1 MSLVAKTLCL
11 DPNSRGTCPCISA
24 VHHGHTGTGRVG
36 QDLQFCNCLELAFTR
51 ASTENKLV
59 IRRSRIWRL
68 RECASSSPIF
78 LVSLASSFR
87 SSSWATFRSSF
98 VHSSKYFSCT
108 VLPTGPSTMFVSLR
122 LNSGANFSFVVCLW
136 PGCLLKS
143 SHASSS
149 FSWKRCFS
157 SALNRKCYRLCR
169 TSSDVISASR
179 RRVCVSSFP
188 VALT

>member
-1 MSLVAKTLCL
+1 MLMKIRELRCVCVCT
-11 DPNSRGTCPCISA
+11 DGP
-24 VHHGHTGTGRVG
+24 TGTVRIFQSQLLVITETTL
-36 QDLQFCNCLELAFTR
+36 DHVNCLELAFTR
-51 ASTENKLV
+51 ASTENKLG

-87 SSSWATFRSSF
+87 SFSWATCRSSF

-108 VLPTGPSTMFVSLR
+108 VLPSGPSTMFVSLR
-122 LNSGANFSFVVCLW
+122 LNSGANFSFVVRLW

-157 SALNRKCYRLCR
+157 SALNR
-169 TSSDVISASR
+169 
-179 RRVCVSSFP
+179 
-188 VALT
+188 